1 MKRIISTLALLFVGL
16 SFAQAQT
23 NPAEKLKEELVTV
36 SNGKY
41 QIEDF
46 QLLTFANDATLQLK
60 TTAAGPEGVISRD
73 QFVAI
78 YSSVGVFMIVAILSE
93 AGVSIDD
100 VNFKDLDELIGVAD
114 ISIHLEMTKN
124 GLQMA
129 ITTEDGTE
137 RETMTWEEFF
147 EDN

>member
-1 MKRIISTLALLFVGL
+1 MKRIITILALILIGL
-16 SFAQAQT
+16 NGIQAQT
-23 NPAEKLKEELVTV
+23 DASAKLKEELVTIT
-36 SNGKY
+36 NGKY

-46 QLLTFANDATLQLK
+46 QLLTFANDATLQLE
-60 TTAAGPEGVISRD
+60 TTASAPQGVISRD

-78 YSSVGVFMIVAILSE
+78 YSSVGLFMIVSILGE
-93 AGVSIDD
+93 AGMSIDD
-100 VNFKDLDELIGVAD
+100 VSFKELDELIGVAD

-129 ITTEDGTE
+129 VTTEDGTE
-137 RETMTWEEFF
+137 RETMTWDEFF

>member
-1 MKRIISTLALLFVGL
+1 MKRFIASLALVFIGL
-16 SFAQAQT
+16 NSIQAQT
-23 NPAEKLKEELVTV
+23 DASAKLKEELVTI

-46 QLLTFANDATLQLK
+46 QLLTFSNDATLQLK
-60 TTAAGPEGVISRD
+60 TTATAPEGVISRD

-78 YSSVGVFMIVAILSE
+78 YSSVGVFMIVSILGE

-100 VNFKDLDELIGVAD
+100 VDFKELDELIGVAD

-129 ITTEDGTE
+129 ITTEEGTE
-137 RETMTWEEFF
+137 RETITWNEFF
-147 EDN
+147 ADN